1 MKFIVVFMLLGIR
14 VLCQENVKS
23 PFPAHLVPAIER
35 LPVSTMGLTLRPIQG
50 HINANPSPQPMM
62 RLPNPVS
69 SDFYCNSLGFF
80 CRQEWKVE
88 KAIAIPFRFRLGSVA
103 EVDRLEG
110 KNFH

>member
-1 MKFIVVFMLLGIR
+1 
-14 VLCQENVKS
+14 
-23 PFPAHLVPAIER
+23 
-35 LPVSTMGLTLRPIQG
+35 
-50 HINANPSPQPMM
+50 MM